1 MALESKRF
9 SETMTTGDSIQT
21 AGERRQQYREAIIE
35 DTLTIAREMMRK
47 DGVAALS
54 FNAIARRLG
63 MKPPS
68 LYTYFDSKNNIYD
81 ELFRRGFLEFTRC
94 MDERPCQDGPLREN
108 LTSAM
113 QTYMRFAQENPDL
126 YQLMFQRP
134 VPDFV
139 PSDESMAVSLAALE
153 KARTQFAGILESGEL
168 AFDIPVE
175 EALDLHIALQHG
187 LTELHLAN
195 NPELPVG
202 EGRFGKLV
210 PQAVQLIL
218 DAWCKP

>member
-1 MALESKRF
+1 M
-9 SETMTTGDSIQT
+9 QT
-21 AGERRQQYREAIIE
+21 VAERRRQYREALIE
-35 DTLTIAREMMRK
+35 DILTIAREMMQK

-63 MKPPS
+63 MQPPS
-68 LYTYFDSKNNIYD
+68 LYTYFDSKNAIYD
-81 ELFRRGFLEFTRC
+81 ELFRRGFIEFGRW
-94 MDERPCQDGPLREN
+94 MDGRPHQDGPLREN

-113 QTYMRFAQENPDL
+113 ETYMRFAQVNPDL

-139 PSDESMAVSLAALE
+139 PSEESMAVSLAQLE
-153 KARTQFAGILESGEL
+153 KARRQFARILDSGDL
-168 AFDIPVE
+168 AIDMLLE
-175 EALDLHIALQHG
+175 EARDLYIALQHG

-202 EGRFGKLV
+202 QGRFGKLI
-210 PQAVQLIL
+210 PQAVQFVL
-218 DAWCKP
+218 DAWQEE